1 MWEEIKS
8 QSLCKM
14 TQWILKAGHLSRPP
28 QAVGEQPTSSW
39 VGTNGCHSNLIQIV
53 CKLVHM
59 YFVIIQSSINL
70 LLLLSWVKLIVMDY
84 SHKVNLLG
92 YYFLWVVCG
101 LLRFE
106 QPNWVDVHFLR
117 KEAVLISSQFFML
130 KLQNPCYSTLMLIYQ
145 ICCIWSGQALSCW
158 SGVRTMQFH

>member
-1 MWEEIKS
+1 
-8 QSLCKM
+8 M

-92 YYFLWVVCG
+92 YYCLWLTCA

-106 QPNWVDVHFLR
+106 QLNWVDVHFLR

>member
-14 TQWILKAGHLSRPP
+14 TQWISKVGHLSRPP

-59 YFVIIQSSINL
+59 CFVIIQSSINL
-70 LLLLSWVKLIVMDY
+70 LLLSWVKLNVMDY
-84 SHKVNLLG
+84 SHKVNLLRW
-92 YYFLWVVCG
+92 LSVVCG

-117 KEAVLISSQFFML
+117 KEAVLISSQFFMF
-130 KLQNPCYSTLMLIYQ
+130 KLQNPCYST
-145 ICCIWSGQALSCW
+145 
-158 SGVRTMQFH
+158 